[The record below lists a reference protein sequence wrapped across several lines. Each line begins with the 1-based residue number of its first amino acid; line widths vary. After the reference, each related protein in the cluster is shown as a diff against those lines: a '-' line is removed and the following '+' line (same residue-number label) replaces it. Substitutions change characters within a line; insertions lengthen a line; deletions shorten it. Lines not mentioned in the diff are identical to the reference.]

1 MAQAEVIDESVDQ
14 PEETSA
20 PGGLE
25 GQTYEIIRKRL
36 AASGAE
42 LRARLEKLNDDRK
55 EVFGSIETA
64 LLSTKR
70 ITTDNNCVPRD
81 MVEVGRCFL
90 FGYNVHIGLRAETV
104 LEDVFAAYSFDGE
117 EFHPEPL
124 DLLRSGQFEE
134 DFRNLYKYY
143 KHTRFAKFSI
153 IGPYLFL
160 VFRVGPGV
168 DDIKTFKW
176 QVEGDSIRYLDNR
189 SDHEFRYPSQHEF
202 EWVRATR
209 DMYRFGAH
217 PHVSIDDRLFVE
229 TVGGDLTIKI
239 ENNTD
244 SGEGIYS
251 EPVDDPDQTLDD
263 GEIYYAIIGNI
274 IALKMRPYQE
284 QDFRYFVYNDKIK
297 QARRMD
303 SIADSCVLLP
313 DDHGLIFPKGFYL
326 QSGQYKTF
334 DLSAENLVFTE
345 RFRASNGEDFLFV
358 FYNRMSGT
366 YVLLAYNLIS
376 QEVAT
381 PMVSGGYA
389 TFEDGVMISF
399 RHHDEPEKHHAVQVW
414 QTPFLATEQAPTAKT
429 DSMLYKIGNRDLV
442 RAMAECHEVLKLV
455 AKEDTYANLYLDL
468 VKRTTDV
475 ADAYFWIDNDAT
487 YNLKEVLVEVR
498 DTASKAINEFEKVV
512 RVRRNTEQ
520 QLGRVTK
527 ETDATVNTIKTQNFD
542 DISAF
547 VESLAELRRLRGEI
561 ISLRDLKYA
570 DAAAID
576 GMEKQVEEY
585 SDSLAQRCV
594 EFLIQPESLVP
605 YEQRVEAEHDKV
617 DGLTKVADAK
627 LVLEN
632 VSAASDELEM
642 LIEIVSNL
650 KIDDATQRTSII
662 DDISTIFS
670 RLNQTRAALK
680 RKSQDL
686 ASTEGAAEFHS
697 QLKLLNQAVVNY
709 LDVCDA
715 PEKCEEYLTKV
726 MIQIEE
732 MEGRFAEFDDFV
744 LELGEKRD
752 EIYNAFE
759 TRRLSLVEARN
770 RRADTL
776 MKSAERILK
785 GVKTRVDNMESVD
798 EINGYFASDL
808 MIEKVRD
815 IVGELTE
822 LDDSVKVDDIQSKL
836 KTIREDAVRQLKD
849 RQELFVDGQ
858 NVIQLGRHKF
868 SVNVQALDLTT
879 VMHDGELSYHLT
891 GTNFFEPI
899 TDERLLATRDVWDQ
913 EVVSENKTVYRAEY
927 LAHLILQSL
936 GQGEDAPSLAGIAA
950 YDDGQLAGHVQKF
963 MGPRYSEGYIKGVHD
978 HDAAIYLRALVEL
991 KSSIGLLSYSSPARA
1006 LAGVFWQAWSDESRK
1021 PILAAR
1027 LEGFGKISQL
1037 FVDTKTQAECI
1048 SELCG
1053 LIENFCDER
1062 PGFND
1067 AIAAEA
1073 GEYLFNHLA
1082 GGHQGVISREA
1093 SDIYRA
1099 FHDHL
1104 ELKAYENELAASLKG
1119 VSTDAVSS
1127 FLLARDWVGAFVDE
1141 CDAPDWDE
1149 YRDEVALLLLEKE
1162 FDESRVV
1169 HTPIT
1174 RDLTGLLGTHSVI
1187 KGGDQR
1193 LSFNEFSTRL
1203 THFADDVAPKFTAYT
1218 HLKRDLVDEA
1228 REELRLEEF
1237 RPRVLT
1243 SFVRNKLIDKVY
1255 LPMAGDN
1262 FAKQLGAAGD
1272 DKRTDRM
1279 GLLLLISPPGY
1290 GKTTLM
1296 EYMANRLGIIFMKV
1310 NGPAIGHQV
1319 TSLDPDEAPNAAARE
1334 EVEKL
1339 NLALEMGDNIMLYVD
1354 DIQHCNPEFLQKF
1367 ISLCD
1372 ATRKI
1377 EGVYKGK
1384 TRTYDLRGR
1393 KVCVVMAG
1401 NPYTESGEKFQI
1413 PDMLSNRADTYNLG
1427 EIIGDSRDVFE
1438 MSYLENSLTS
1448 NPTLSQLA
1456 ARSPND
1462 IYSVIKM
1469 AEGAGDE
1476 PIELDGNYSMDEVT
1490 EMVAT
1495 MRKMI
1500 RVRDVILAVN
1510 REYIRSA
1517 GMQDDYRTEPAFK
1530 LQGSY
1535 RNMNRIAEKVSP
1547 IMNDD
1552 ELQTLIVSAY
1562 EQDSQTLTT
1571 GAEANLLKFKELTGM
1586 LSDEEAERW
1595 GQIKRTFSKNLKF
1608 RGLDEGDKFGQV
1620 ISQMDV
1626 FSDGLDSIRGALAT
1640 GVKQLT
1646 GGSSEV
1652 ERMSQVLS
1660 HLADFK
1666 SGLAAIRETMTD
1678 GMQQMGEIISQ
1689 SSPQTTQP
1697 TALTATFSPEVLDA
1711 LTDAI
1716 ESMKAAVPAAAPA
1729 AAAAL
1734 PTFAPPPTAAAS
1746 EAASSLPHEI
1756 KVINKVPRVILGV
1769 VREQF
1774 NLMQGWL
1781 APLVQSAQTQRDD
1794 MKYLKERLN
1803 VALDQYR
1810 ALIAK
1815 LEDDEV

>member
-1 MAQAEVIDESVDQ
+1 MAQAEAIDDTVDQ
-14 PEETSA
+14 PDETAA

-36 AASGAE
+36 AASGVE
-42 LRARLEKLNDDRK
+42 LRARLDRLNDDRK

-81 MVEVGRCFL
+81 MVEIGRRFL
-90 FGYNVHIGLRAETV
+90 FGFNVHVGLRAETV
-104 LEDVFAAYSFDGE
+104 LKDVFAVYHFDGD

-124 DLLRSGQFEE
+124 DVLRGGPFEE

-143 KHTRFAKFSI
+143 KHTRFAKFSV
-153 IGPYLFL
+153 IGPHLFM

-168 DDIKTFKW
+168 DDIKIFKW
-176 QVEGDSIRYLDNR
+176 LIEGDSIRYLDNR
-189 SDHEFRYPSQHEF
+189 SDHEFRFPAQHEF
-202 EWVRATR
+202 EWIRATR

-217 PHVSIDDRLFVE
+217 PHVSIEDRLFVE

-244 SGEGIYS
+244 SGEGIYA
-251 EPVDDPDQTLDD
+251 EPVNDVDQTLDD
-263 GEIYYAIIGNI
+263 GEIYYAVIGNI
-274 IALKMRPYQE
+274 IALKIRPYQE
-284 QDFRYFVYNDKIK
+284 QDFRYIVYNEKIK

-303 SIADSCVLLP
+303 AIADACVLLP
-313 DDHGLIFPKGFYL
+313 DDHGLIFPKGYYL

-334 DLSAENLVFTE
+334 DLSAENLVFTN
-345 RFRASNGEDFLFV
+345 RLRASNGEDFLFV
-358 FYNRMSGT
+358 FFNRMSGT

-381 PMVSGGYA
+381 PMVCNGFA

-414 QTPFLATEQAPTAKT
+414 QTPFFTTEQASTAKT

-442 RAMAECHEVLKLV
+442 RAMAECHEVLNLI

-468 VKRTTDV
+468 SKRSTDIV
-475 ADAYFWIDNDAT
+475 DSYFWIDDEVS
-487 YNLKEVLVEVR
+487 YNLKEILVDVR

-520 QLGRVTK
+520 QVAQVTN
-527 ETDATVNTIKTQNFD
+527 ETAAAVNAIKTRDFG

-561 ISLRDLKYA
+561 ISLRELKFVAA
-570 DAAAID
+570 DAID
-576 GMEKQVEEY
+576 SMEKQVEDH

-594 EFLIQPESLVP
+594 DFLIHPESLLP
-605 YEQRVEAEHDKV
+605 YEQRVEAEHRKI

-632 VSAASDELEM
+632 VSAASGELEM

-650 KIDDATQRTSII
+650 KIEDATQRTSII
-662 DDISTIFS
+662 DNISTIFS

-680 RKSQDL
+680 QKSQNL
-686 ASTEGAAEFHS
+686 ASAEGSAEFHS

-709 LDVCDA
+709 LDVCDS

-759 TRRLSLVEARN
+759 SRRLSLVEARN

-785 GVKTRVDNMESVD
+785 GVKARIDSMDSVD

-815 IVGELTE
+815 IAEELGG
-822 LDDSVKVDDIQSKL
+822 LDDSVKVDDIQSRL

-858 NVIQLGRHKF
+858 NIIQLGRHKF
-868 SVNVQALDLTT
+868 SVNVQSLDLTT
-879 VMHDGELSYHLT
+879 VMHDGELCYHLT

-899 TDERLLATRDVWDQ
+899 TDERLLATRNVWDQ

-927 LAHLILQSL
+927 LACLMLQSL
-936 GQGEDAPSLAGIAA
+936 GQTDEMPSLADIAVC
-950 YDDGQLAGHVQKF
+950 DDEQLAGHVQKF
-963 MGPRYSEGYIKGVHD
+963 MVPRYSEGYIKGVHD
-978 HDAAIYLRALVEL
+978 HDASIYLRALVDL
-991 KSSIGLLSYSSPARA
+991 KSSIGLLSYSSSSRA
-1006 LAGVFWQAWSDESRK
+1006 LAGIFWRAWADKIRK
-1021 PILAAR
+1021 PLLTAR
-1027 LEGFGKISQL
+1027 LEGFGKISKL
-1037 FVDTKTQAECI
+1037 FADTKTQADCI
-1048 SELCG
+1048 AELQTR
-1053 LIENFCDER
+1053 IKQFCNER
-1062 PGFND
+1062 PGFD
-1067 AIAAEA
+1067 ETLADEA
-1073 GEYLFNHLA
+1073 GEFDFQQLA
-1082 GGHQGVISREA
+1082 SCEPPVISREA
-1093 SDIYRA
+1093 SEIYRA
-1099 FHDHL
+1099 FYDHL
-1104 ELKAYENELAASLKG
+1104 ELKAYRHELEASLEA
-1119 VSTDAVSS
+1119 VSKDAVSS
-1127 FLLARDWVGAFVDE
+1127 FLLARDWIAAFLDE
-1141 CDAPDWDE
+1141 HDEPQWNE

-1162 FDESRVV
+1162 FDESRVI
-1169 HTPIT
+1169 HTPVT
-1174 RDLTGLLGTHSVI
+1174 RDLKGLLGTHGVI
-1187 KGGDQR
+1187 RDGNQR
-1193 LSFNEFSTRL
+1193 LNFNEFMTRV
-1203 THFADDVAPKFTAYT
+1203 TRFAENVVPKYNDYT
-1218 HLKRDLVDEA
+1218 HLKRELVDET
-1228 REELRLEEF
+1228 REELRLDEF

-1255 LPMAGDN
+1255 LPLAGDN

-1272 DKRTDRM
+1272 EKRTDRM

-1296 EYMANRLGIIFMKV
+1296 EYMANRLGIIFMKI

-1319 TSLDPDEAPNAAARE
+1319 TSLDPQEAPNAAARE

-1339 NLALEMGDNIMLYVD
+1339 NLALEMGDNIMLYID

-1384 TRTYDLRGR
+1384 TRTHDLRGR

-1413 PDMLSNRADTYNLG
+1413 PDMLANRADTYNLG

-1448 NPTLSQLA
+1448 NSTLSQLT

-1462 IYSVIKM
+1462 IYSVIKI
-1469 AEGAGDE
+1469 AEAAEDE

-1495 MRKMI
+1495 MRKLM
-1500 RVRDVILAVN
+1500 RVRDVVLAVN

-1535 RNMNRIAEKVSP
+1535 RNMNRISEKISP

-1586 LSDEEAERW
+1586 LSEEENNRW
-1595 GQIKRTFSKNLKF
+1595 EQIKRTFSRNLKF

-1620 ISQMDV
+1620 IAQMDV
-1626 FSDGLDSIRGALAT
+1626 FSDGLDSIRNALT
-1640 GVKQLT
+1640 SGVQQLT
-1646 GGSSEV
+1646 SNDGEV
-1652 ERMSQVLS
+1652 EHMGQLLD

-1666 SGLAAIRETMTD
+1666 SSLAAIRETMTQ
-1678 GMQQMGEIISQ
+1678 GMDQMGKIVGQ
-1689 SSPQTTQP
+1689 SSRRP
-1697 TALTATFSPEVLDA
+1697 AELNATFSADA
-1711 LTDAI
+1711 LKALTEAV
-1716 ESMKAAVPAAAPA
+1716 ESVKASVPAVGQPPATPPSAAGQPGD
-1729 AAAAL
+1729 
-1734 PTFAPPPTAAAS
+1734 AP
-1746 EAASSLPHEI
+1746 SLPHEI
-1756 KVINKVPRVILGV
+1756 KVVNKVPRVILGV

-1781 APLVQSAQTQRDD
+1781 APLVQASQDQRED
-1794 MKYLKERLN
+1794 MQYLRDRLN
-1803 VALDQYR
+1803 GALDQYR
-1810 ALIAK
+1810 ELIEK
-1815 LEDDEV
+1815 LEKDEE